1 MSEHYSL
8 LGVCCTA
15 LQSQPPFFRL
25 HACLLFQVIATQSPS
40 TALSAPHQL
49 VFMPSLC
56 LRESPVILTK
66 RILSERRN
74 TERGHVKS
82 SPCPPSPPFLPP
94 PPFPRW
100 VREMYAFSI
109 AAALVDMPL
118 DLPRKPRAIMS
129 QVG

>member
-1 MSEHYSL
+1 MKSETPKE
-8 LGVCCTA
+8 VTA
-15 LQSQPPFFRL
+15 RVAVVL
-25 HACLLFQVIATQSPS
+25 
-40 TALSAPHQL
+40 PHL
-49 VFMPSLC
+49 
-56 LRESPVILTK
+56 
-66 RILSERRN
+66 
-74 TERGHVKS
+74 
-82 SPCPPSPPFLPP
+82 PPSPPLCP